1 MKFAKVLLAGA
12 IATGLTVSVAMA
24 DYNKGF
30 KYYDKYVKR
39 KAHLK
44 STQLIKVLGVK
55 TVDDLKALFKD
66 NGKPLIEKLKAAG
79 QEKAAK
85 GIEKIAKKGKL
96 KDLEDFL
103 VGIMQGKIPAG
114 CS

>member
-1 MKFAKVLLAGA
+1 MKFANLILAGIIGA
-12 IATGLTVSVAMA
+12 GLSASVAMA
-24 DYNKGF
+24 DYNAGF
-30 KYYDKYVKR
+30 KYYSKFIKR

-44 STQLIKVLGVK
+44 APKFVKALGVK
-55 TVDDLKALFKD
+55 SADEVKALFKD

-79 QEKAAK
+79 ESKAAA
-85 GIEKIAKKGKL
+85 GVEKIIKKGKL

-103 VGIMQGKIPAG
+103 VGIMEGKIPAG

>member
-1 MKFAKVLLAGA
+1 MKLAKLLLAGA
-12 IATGLTVSVAMA
+12 IAAGLTASVAMA

-30 KYYDKYVKR
+30 KYYNKYIKK

-44 STQLIKVLGVK
+44 STKLLEVLGVK
-55 TVDDLKALFKD
+55 SVDDLKALFKD
-66 NGKPLIEKLKAAG
+66 NAKPLIEKLKAAG
-79 QEKAAK
+79 QDKAAA
-85 GIEKIAKKGKL
+85 GVEKIVKKGKL

-103 VGIMQGKIPAG
+103 IGIKQGKIPAG

>member
-1 MKFAKVLLAGA
+1 MKLAKLLVGA
-12 IATGLTVSVAMA
+12 AVVAGLTASVAMA

-30 KYYDKYVKR
+30 KYYNKYVK
-39 KAHLK
+39 KKSHIK
-44 STQLIKVLGVK
+44 STQFIKALGVN
-55 TVDDLKALFKD
+55 TIDELKALFKD
-66 NGKPLIEKLKAAG
+66 NGKALVEKAK
-79 QEKAAK
+79 QIDSKAAK
-85 GIEKIAKKGKL
+85 GIEKIIKKGKL

>member
-1 MKFAKVLLAGA
+1 MKFAKTLLAAA
-12 IATGLTVSVAMA
+12 IAAGLTASVAMA

-30 KYYDKYVKR
+30 KYYNKYVKR

-44 STQLIKVLGVK
+44 STQFIKALGVK
-55 TVDDLKALFKD
+55 TVDELKALFKD
-66 NGKPLIEKLKAAG
+66 NGKPLLEKAKKINP
-79 QEKAAK
+79 KAAK
-85 GIEKIAKKGKL
+85 GIEKIIKKGKL

>member
-1 MKFAKVLLAGA
+1 MKLTKILVASA
-12 IATGLTVSVAMA
+12 IGISLTASVALA

-30 KYYDKYVKR
+30 KYYTKYIKK
-39 KAHLK
+39 KAH
-44 STQLIKVLGVK
+44 IKAPQFVKILGVQS
-55 TVDDLKALFKD
+55 VDELKALFKD
-66 NGKPLIEKLKAAG
+66 NAKPLIEKLKKSG
-79 QEKAAK
+79 HEKAAK
-85 GIEKIAKKGKL
+85 AVEKIAKKKKL